1 MEYITGLFH
10 VILHVD
16 EHLKT
21 FTDQYGLLTYILLF
35 IIIFCETGVVIFPF
49 LPGDSLLF
57 AAGAL
62 AAIGGLNIFVL
73 LILLIISAVLG
84 DTVNYHIGR
93 NFGHIIVRKNLIKKA
108 HLDKTHEFFRKH
120 GGKTIVY
127 ARFVPIIRTLAPFVV
142 GISEM
147 DYKYFLKYNIFSGIL
162 WAGLF
167 LFLGYFFGNIPFVA
181 DNFSTVI
188 FAIIFISLL
197 PPFIAY
203 VFEKLKGNKV

>member
-1 MEYITGLFH
+1 MEYISGLFH

-16 EHLKT
+16 EYLKT
-21 FTDQYGLLTYILLF
+21 FTDQYGLLTYVLLF

-57 AAGAL
+57 AAGTL
-62 AAIGGLNIFVL
+62 AAIGGLNIYFL
-73 LILLIISAVLG
+73 LILLIISAILG
-84 DTVNYHIGR
+84 DSVNYHVGR
-93 NFGHIIVRKNLIKKA
+93 NFGNAIVKKNIIKKA
-108 HLDKTHEFFRKH
+108 HLDKTHEFFGKY
-120 GGKTIVY
+120 GGKTIIY
-127 ARFVPIIRTLAPFVV
+127 ARFVPIVRTLAPFVV

-181 DNFSTVI
+181 NNFSTVI
-188 FAIIFISLL
+188 LAIIFVSLL
-197 PPFIAY
+197 PPFISY
-203 VFEKLKGNKV
+203 FIEKRKKA

>member
-16 EHLKT
+16 EYLKT
-21 FTDQYGLLTYILLF
+21 FTDQYGLLTYVLLF

-62 AAIGGLNIFVL
+62 AAIGGLNIYFL
-73 LILLIISAVLG
+73 LILLIISAILG
-84 DTVNYHIGR
+84 DSVNYHVGR
-93 NFGHIIVRKNLIKKA
+93 NFGHVIVKKNIIKKA
-108 HLDKTHEFFRKH
+108 HLDQTHEFFKKY
-120 GGKTIVY
+120 GGKTIIY
-127 ARFVPIIRTLAPFVV
+127 ARFVPIVRTLAPFVV

-188 FAIIFISLL
+188 LAIIFVSLL
-197 PPFIAY
+197 PPFISYFAA
-203 VFEKLKGNKV
+203 KMKKA

>member
-1 MEYITGLFH
+1 MEYISGLFH
-10 VILHVD
+10 IILHVD
-16 EHLKT
+16 EYLKT
-21 FTDQYGLLTYILLF
+21 FTDQYGLLTYVLLF

-57 AAGAL
+57 TAGAL
-62 AAIGGLNIFVL
+62 AAIGGLNIYFL
-73 LILLIISAVLG
+73 LILLIISAILG

-93 NFGHIIVRKNLIKKA
+93 NFGNAIVKKNIIKKT
-108 HLDKTHEFFRKH
+108 HLDQTHEFFKKH
-120 GGKTIVY
+120 GGKTIIY
-127 ARFVPIIRTLAPFVV
+127 ARFVPIVRTLAPFVV

-188 FAIIFISLL
+188 LAIIFVSLL
-197 PPFIAY
+197 PPFISYFAA
-203 VFEKLKGNKV
+203 KMKKA

>member
-1 MEYITGLFH
+1 MEYISGLFH
-10 VILHVD
+10 IILHVD
-16 EHLKT
+16 EYLKT
-21 FTDQYGLLTYILLF
+21 FTDQYGLLTYVLLF

-62 AAIGGLNIFVL
+62 AAIGGLNIYFL
-73 LILLIISAVLG
+73 LILLIISAIMG

-93 NFGHIIVRKNLIKKA
+93 NFGNAIVKKNIIKKT
-108 HLDKTHEFFRKH
+108 HLDQTHEFFKKH
-120 GGKTIVY
+120 GGKTIIY
-127 ARFVPIIRTLAPFVV
+127 ARFVPIVRTLAPFVV

-188 FAIIFISLL
+188 LAIIFVSLL
-197 PPFIAY
+197 PPFISYFAA
-203 VFEKLKGNKV
+203 KMKKA

>member
-1 MEYITGLFH
+1 MEYISGLFH
-10 VILHVD
+10 IILHVD
-16 EHLKT
+16 EYLKT
-21 FTDQYGLLTYILLF
+21 FTDQYGLLTYVLLF

-62 AAIGGLNIFVL
+62 AAIGGLNIYFL
-73 LILLIISAVLG
+73 LILLIISAILG

-93 NFGHIIVRKNLIKKA
+93 NFGNAIVKKNIIKKT
-108 HLDKTHEFFRKH
+108 HLDQTHEFFKKH
-120 GGKTIVY
+120 GGKTIIY
-127 ARFVPIIRTLAPFVV
+127 ARFVPIVRTLAPFVV

-188 FAIIFISLL
+188 LAIIFVSLL
-197 PPFIAY
+197 PQFILYYAA
-203 VFEKLKGNKV
+203 KMKKA

>member
-1 MEYITGLFH
+1 MEYISGLFH
-10 VILHVD
+10 IILHVD
-16 EHLKT
+16 EYLKT
-21 FTDQYGLLTYILLF
+21 FTDQYGLLTYVLLF

-62 AAIGGLNIFVL
+62 AAIGGLNIYFL
-73 LILLIISAVLG
+73 LILLIISAILG

-93 NFGHIIVRKNLIKKA
+93 NFGNAIVKKNIIKKT
-108 HLDKTHEFFRKH
+108 HLDQTHEFFKKH
-120 GGKTIVY
+120 GGKTIIY
-127 ARFVPIIRTLAPFVV
+127 ARFVPIVRTLAPFVV

-188 FAIIFISLL
+188 LAIIFVSLL
-197 PPFIAY
+197 PPFISYFAA
-203 VFEKLKGNKV
+203 KMKKA

>member
-1 MEYITGLFH
+1 MEYISGLFH
-10 VILHVD
+10 IILHVD
-16 EHLKT
+16 EYLKT
-21 FTDQYGLLTYILLF
+21 FTDQYGLLTYVLLF

-62 AAIGGLNIFVL
+62 AAIGGLNIYFL
-73 LILLIISAVLG
+73 LILLIISAILG

-93 NFGHIIVRKNLIKKA
+93 NFGNAIVKKNIIKKT
-108 HLDKTHEFFRKH
+108 HLDQTHEFFKKH
-120 GGKTIVY
+120 GGKTIIY
-127 ARFVPIIRTLAPFVV
+127 ARFVQIVRTLAPFVV

-188 FAIIFISLL
+188 LAIIFVSLL
-197 PPFIAY
+197 PPFISYFAA
-203 VFEKLKGNKV
+203 KMKKA

>member
-1 MEYITGLFH
+1 MEYISGLFH
-10 VILHVD
+10 IILHVD
-16 EHLKT
+16 EYLKT
-21 FTDQYGLLTYILLF
+21 FTDQYGLLTYVLLF

-62 AAIGGLNIFVL
+62 AAIGGLNIYFL
-73 LILLIISAVLG
+73 LILLIISAILG

-93 NFGHIIVRKNLIKKA
+93 NFGNAIVKKNIIKKT
-108 HLDKTHEFFRKH
+108 HLDQTHEFFKKH
-120 GGKTIVY
+120 GGKTIIY
-127 ARFVPIIRTLAPFVV
+127 ARFVPIVRTLAPFVV

-188 FAIIFISLL
+188 LAIIFVSLL
-197 PPFIAY
+197 PQFILY
-203 VFEKLKGNKV
+203 